1 MLDINIEFTKGVLF
15 IRLEGILNDSN
26 MNNIKN
32 TIMKILNEGGI
43 RYLVFNVHNLKIE
56 GDNNLFNICEE
67 IVKVNDGKM
76 LICGLENEIA
86 LEHYSHVKDE
96 LAALR
101 AFSVC

>member
-15 IRLEGILNDSN
+15 IRLEGVLNNSNVDS
-26 MNNIKN
+26 IKS

-56 GDNNLFNICEE
+56 DDSSLFNKCEE
-67 IVKVNDGKM
+67 IIKINDGKM
-76 LICGLENEIA
+76 LICGLNDEQVLIN
-86 LEHYSHVKDE
+86 YNHVDDE

-101 AFSVC
+101 SFSVC

>member
-15 IRLEGILNDSN
+15 VRLEGILNDSN
-26 MNNIKN
+26 VDNIKN
-32 TIMKILNEGGI
+32 TIMKILSEGGI

-56 GDNNLFNICEE
+56 GDSSLFNKCEE
-67 IVKVNDGKM
+67 VIKINDGRM

-86 LEHYSHVKDE
+86 LGNYNHVDNE

>member
-1 MLDINIEFTKGVLF
+1 MLNINIEFTKGILF
-15 IRLEGILNDSN
+15 IRLEGILNDN
-26 MNNIKN
+26 NIDNIKN

-56 GDNNLFNICEE
+56 GDSSLFDKCEE
-67 IVKVNDGKM
+67 AVKVNDGKM

-86 LEHYSHVKDE
+86 LESYNHVDNE

>member
-15 IRLEGILNDSN
+15 IRLEGVLNDSN
-26 MNNIKN
+26 VDNIKN
-32 TIMKILNEGGI
+32 TIMKILDEGGI

-56 GDNNLFNICEE
+56 GDISLFNKCEE
-67 IVKVNDGKM
+67 AVKINDGKM

-86 LEHYSHVKDE
+86 LGHYSHAKDE

-101 AFSVC
+101 EFSVC